1 MKKILQAIDGV
12 SSKPV
17 EGSDSMKKFLQVV
30 TEGANP
36 HKVALPV
43 QMAMQHYQ
51 KQETSPVVKK
61 DTVIGKYF
69 QQVEE
74 ATLEEQAHRKQLLR
88 QYAQK
93 ISKRVL
99 ENRDVYQRDYDSSQ
113 TGFGRP
119 EREMDEANLMY
130 IYKDGR
136 LKQRMIDNQEER
148 SAHQEGFR
156 DTKEGALKVH
166 GIIRSKFDPKK
177 WVQKQ
182 GTKWIQVFPF
192 GEQKETEEE

>member
-1 MKKILQAIDGV
+1 MKKILQAMDGIAT
-12 SSKPV
+12 KPV

-36 HKVALPV
+36 HKVTLPV

-51 KQETSPVVKK
+51 KQETTPVVKK

-93 ISKRVL
+93 ISQRVL
-99 ENRDVYQRDYDSSQ
+99 ENRYRSRDPYRDDVAASQ
-113 TGFGRP
+113 SGFGRQDDHRGLKGELADETNNIAIAINGKTWKVIPGRGYADSP
-119 EREMDEANLMY
+119 EE
-130 IYKDGR
+130 YKYLQHMKDWAA
-136 LKQRMIDNQEER
+136 KK
-148 SAHQEGFR
+148 SATSG
-156 DTKEGALKVH
+156 
-166 GIIRSKFDPKK
+166 KK
-177 WVQKQ
+177 WSVHLT
-182 GTKWIQVFPF
+182 GAEPT
-192 GEQKETEEE
+192 TN